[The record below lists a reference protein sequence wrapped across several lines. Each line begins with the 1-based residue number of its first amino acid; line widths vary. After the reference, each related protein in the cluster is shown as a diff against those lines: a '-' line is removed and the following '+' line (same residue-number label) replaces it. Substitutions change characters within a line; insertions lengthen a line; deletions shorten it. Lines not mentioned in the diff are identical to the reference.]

1 MLIIN
6 LSPFFLLLSQFS
18 VLGQFCD
25 IMMLRSGKTG
35 KEIMM
40 LSRVENYEM
49 WESIY
54 NWIVFLG
61 QLALIVLG
69 CVMLYF
75 VYRYL
80 RTVNKRMKAVKKLK
94 KSAERAGFKC
104 EKIGSYL
111 NFDCHNME
119 TCFVLSKGLTQFNV
133 RFLTTFKKNRTL
145 RFLAPDAYVSE
156 KEFGYIIL
164 NTRNIVDIMWAK
176 MFKPKNI
183 PGDLLKWVHTENVA
197 FPSNTIYTKGVEVL
211 QSGNVQ
217 EIVIFNPVPLKAFFL
232 DKTTWTQV
240 IGGETWQNLSFHD
253 ISSFCSMLERKYS

>member
-1 MLIIN
+1 
-6 LSPFFLLLSQFS
+6 
-18 VLGQFCD
+18 
-25 IMMLRSGKTG
+25 
-35 KEIMM
+35 MM